1 MIRAIG
7 QNDVLEAILLMKN
20 SMLQHDYQNLGEYNE
35 KAWISYFCSLVDKQ
49 EKKDPNPLRE
59 LS

>member
-20 SMLQHDYQNLGEYNE
+20 SMLQHNYQNLGEYNE
-35 KAWISYFCSLVDKQ
+35 KGSLTFVV
-49 EKKDPNPLRE
+49 
-59 LS
+59 